1 LAGMRHYVEILYD
14 VNKILVLTVSERK
27 KGGLQRKYEHVG
39 TLFMLINMN
48 FMQNMAREV
57 GYIDGLVFVKNIH

>member
-1 LAGMRHYVEILYD
+1 MRHSVEILYD

-27 KGGLQRKYEHVG
+27 KEKGLQRKYEHVG